1 MYTHTHN
8 QSRTHIHT
16 HTLIY
21 THSRAYS
28 QTKPEAVKEESAQ
41 AYMLFY
47 ECRGIEYDRFLPAGM
62 HTPAESEDGDPE
74 TREEGKK
81 RDACSVM

>member
-1 MYTHTHN
+1 
-8 QSRTHIHT
+8 
-16 HTLIY
+16 
-21 THSRAYS
+21 
-28 QTKPEAVKEESAQ
+28 VKEESAQ